1 MDYTILISVSLQ
13 YYVERNTIDTTCT
26 GHCSFTNGQFRL
38 TNGSTNREG
47 RVEVCVD
54 GRWGT
59 VCNNSQE
66 GIAGAVCSQLG
77 FPAEGVLH
85 CTYNNTSINQ
95 CTQELQQILDCKK
108 KLIWREKCSI
118 VIPTVLVQTQTVTI

>member
-1 MDYTILISVSLQ
+1 MDHLLMMSVCLQ
-13 YYVERNTIDTTCT
+13 IHVSHKRNTKLFPVFC
-26 GHCSFTNGQFRL
+26 NNQFRL

-47 RVEVCVD
+47 RVEVCMD

-77 FPAEGVLH
+77 FPAEGLSH
-85 CTYNNTSINQ
+85 KHIF
-95 CTQELQQILDCKK
+95 IA
-108 KLIWREKCSI
+108 I
-118 VIPTVLVQTQTVTI
+118 V

>member
-1 MDYTILISVSLQ
+1 MDHPLRTNVSVCYKAAVSPNDILFIVS
-13 YYVERNTIDTTCT
+13 
-26 GHCSFTNGQFRL
+26 CSMNGESFRL
-38 TNGSTNREG
+38 TNGSTNRED

-77 FPAEGVLH
+77 WAAAGKH
-85 CTYNNTSINQ
+85 TSRQLTI
-95 CTQELQQILDCKK
+95 C
-108 KLIWREKCSI
+108 
-118 VIPTVLVQTQTVTI
+118 LVTAAHNEQRCHDGYWTTSN

>member
-1 MDYTILISVSLQ
+1 M
-13 YYVERNTIDTTCT
+13 
-26 GHCSFTNGQFRL
+26 G
-38 TNGSTNREG
+38 GSTNREG

-77 FPAEGVLH
+77 FPAEGNMYMLLFERVL
-85 CTYNNTSINQ
+85 T
-95 CTQELQQILDCKK
+95 
-108 KLIWREKCSI
+108 R
-118 VIPTVLVQTQTVTI
+118 

>member
-1 MDYTILISVSLQ
+1 MDTSCICLACKDGEI
-13 YYVERNTIDTTCT
+13 
-26 GHCSFTNGQFRL
+26 RL
-38 TNGSTNREG
+38 VGGSAYNEG

-77 FPAEGVLH
+77 FPAEGMK
-85 CTYNNTSINQ
+85 
-95 CTQELQQILDCKK
+95 QILFN
-108 KLIWREKCSI
+108 
-118 VIPTVLVQTQTVTI
+118 LVSRINLSYYT